1 MTLADKFSEEIHQL
15 FLKPAVRLLLIA
27 PCEVSPTE
35 PETVTLSNSFCS
47 APSLRSHLSSDVD
60 MVRPATM
67 PVPVSPKMTLTD
79 WSVS

>member
-1 MTLADKFSEEIHQL
+1 MRAKSRGLAYQL
-15 FLKPAVRLLLIA
+15 FLKPAVTLLLIA

-47 APSLRSHLSSDVD
+47 APTWRSHLSSVVD
-60 MVRPATM
+60 SVWPAVTL
-67 PVPVSPKMTLTD
+67 VPVSVRVTLAD